1 MDELVQ
7 RGGAAATRRRKVA
20 NGVNFG
26 RKRDRDDSP
35 RLVRRDALGL
45 IALLLL
51 LLCLAPALSRA
62 QGADS
67 LIVTW
72 TAPGDDGTVGRA
84 SIYELRVAIVPLT
97 EANFSSGLIV
107 PGVPSP
113 ADAGTHQTFV
123 LRGLSRGTNYW
134 LGLRTMDEAGNW
146 SAISNIVPFS
156 WPADAAPPSA
166 PSGVTAELLSGTSTV
181 HLTWLPNSEADL
193 AGYHI
198 YRATT
203 PEGPWQKVASPRF
216 SDTGWTDGQ
225 LPTGADELWYAISA
239 YDQSGGEGSRSALSQ
254 VVLKS
259 SLPAPPT
266 AWGIQAA
273 YPNPARVGDVM
284 RIPIEVPGSGGGA
297 HVLLLDGAGRQVRR
311 FELGGS
317 QAGIDVLAWDGMNDA
332 GRPCVPGVYRA
343 VLIAPGGSKS
353 VNVARVP

>member
-1 MDELVQ
+1 M
-7 RGGAAATRRRKVA
+7 T
-20 NGVNFG
+20 FG

-35 RLVRRDALGL
+35 GLVRRDALGL

-67 LIVTW
+67 LVVSW
-72 TAPGDDGTVGRA
+72 TAPGDDGYVGRA
-84 SIYELRVAIVPLT
+84 LIYELRVAGFPMT
-97 EANFSSGLIV
+97 EATFLSGLIV
-107 PGVPSP
+107 PGVPNP
-113 ADAGTHQTFV
+113 ADAGTHQSFI
-123 LRGLSRGTNYW
+123 LRGLSRGTTYW
-134 LGLRTMDEAGNW
+134 LGLRTQDEAGNW
-146 SAISNIVPFS
+146 SAVSNIVPFT

-166 PSGVTAELLSGTSTV
+166 PSGVAAELLPGTSTV
-181 HLTWLPNSEADL
+181 RVTWSPNSEVDL
-193 AGYHI
+193 AGYHV

-216 SDTGWTDGQ
+216 TESDWTDGQ
-225 LPTGADELWYAISA
+225 LPVGTDALWYAVSA
-239 YDQSGGEGSRSALSQ
+239 FDQSGGEGSRSAMSQ

-259 SLPAPPT
+259 SLPAAPT

-284 RIPIEVPGSGGGA
+284 RIPIEVPASGGGA

-311 FELGGS
+311 FEVGGS
-317 QAGIDVLAWDGMNDA
+317 PAGIDVLAWDGMNDA

-343 VLIAPGGSKS
+343 VLIAPGGRKS